1 MIRNNVIED
10 LNSGSNVT
18 TTDGSTGAKNDT
30 YELSRHA
37 VGVMVTSA
45 GDIKIKTLKGNA
57 RTINLAA
64 NVFYPL
70 GVKQV
75 YSTGT
80 AQTNAQIVLLYSE
93 R

>member
-10 LNSGSNVT
+10 FNSGSSVT

-37 VGVMVTSA
+37 VGILVTSA
-45 GDIKIKTLKGNA
+45 GDIKIKTLKGNE